1 MLSVAV
7 AALAFQAPPSLTR
20 RDAVFA
26 GVTAAAMPFAA
37 FADGSAGPGTLQ
49 KARLSYG
56 QRLLTLQD
64 ASTDAILEN
73 KATINLYVSAVNRA
87 KGAKVDPRKSEANAI
102 IAAAKVCCGVMNCP
116 F

>member
-87 KGAKVDPRKSEANAI
+87 CHLLGFISAREVFQLECQTNLRKTLQ
-102 IAAAKVCCGVMNCP
+102 KT
-116 F
+116 